1 MNKKY
6 KVILAANPL
15 TDMEQEAINALTTG
29 GAAKYITEFKKEIE
43 KYKTL
48 DPGAY
53 QQKLKEVTD
62 FYVNEEKIT
71 NEIAVKLKLPIP
83 LATKYVNDIVDTY
96 GLGRPDAVNLIASVL
111 NSSSA
116 FGFTR
121 DDAIEYMRVL
131 LGKFKDTN
139 TVASKAAEDFKS
151 MQELAAAAEIPAIEI
166 YDVFLDAVITGDFSP
181 VWAII
186 TIVPI
191 LKIDLLNKDT
201 KNVKS
206 IFEKAVPIIERAQ
219 GIALPLSQKGEII
232 NKLVEASNEMK
243 FAFNP
248 ILEFLTETMIARQIE
263 FFNLAKKD
271 FINKP
276 DTFKALYD
284 SHNKLDAD
292 FYNLQERR
300 DLVNKRSTFAPASD
314 LVGGQPKKTESKMIT
329 KYKIII
335 AADPAATPAAP
346 ATTPAAPSSAPSS
359 APSTTTPSSAPASN
373 NLDEDNKDD
382 LRRHNFVLRAFSL
395 SVAELDYL
403 DFEIQD
409 LITKLDNYLTLQ
421 PQGVEGDNI
430 LSFLNDDE
438 AKVLFEQLKLKIKA
452 FNEMQADLI
461 LKIQQ
466 KINEQESITPSL
478 DAKRDQF
485 KINLKK
491 AKIKSDTIYGMKLK
505 EFEKKM
511 RAAPYLKE
519 FEDKKKTYDAGKSRI
534 NAPSTKFIVP
544 VKVFNPDTKT
554 FTRMEIPRGQFIL
567 YIGKIG
573 EDCIGL
579 LRQLA
584 TIFASIGDKN
594 SARSSKRFLESAN
607 QLEAE
612 NEEFI
617 SKNLNP
623 FAPSVGEPR

>member
-83 LATKYVNDIVDTY
+83 LATKYVDDIVDTY

-335 AADPAATPAAP
+335 AAEPAAP
-346 ATTPAAPSSAPSS
+346 ATTPAAPASAPASAPSS
-359 APSTTTPSSAPASN
+359 TPSTTTPSSAPASN

-382 LRRHNFVLRAFSL
+382 LRRHNFVLRLFSL
-395 SVAELDYL
+395 SVAELEYL

-430 LSFLNDDE
+430 VSFLNDDE

-466 KINEQESITPSL
+466 IINEQKSITPSL

-485 KINLKK
+485 EINLKK
-491 AKIKSDTIYGMKLK
+491 AKIKSDTIYGMKFK

-573 EDCIGL
+573 EDCISL

>member
-83 LATKYVNDIVDTY
+83 LATKYVDDIVDTY

-166 YDVFLDAVITGDFSP
+166 YDVFLDAVTTGDFSP

-314 LVGGQPKKTESKMIT
+314 LIGGQPKKTESKMIT

-335 AADPAATPAAP
+335 AANPPAPAAP
-346 ATTPAAPSSAPSS
+346 ATTPAAPASAPSS
-359 APSTTTPSSAPASN
+359 APSTTTPSSAPAGN

-382 LRRHNFVLRAFSL
+382 LRRHNFVLRLFSL
-395 SVAELDYL
+395 SVAELEYL

-466 KINEQESITPSL
+466 IINEQESITPSL

-485 KINLKK
+485 EINLKK

-505 EFEKKM
+505 EFEMKM

>member
-83 LATKYVNDIVDTY
+83 LATKYVDNIVDTY

-219 GIALPLSQKGEII
+219 GISLPLSQKGEII

-335 AADPAATPAAP
+335 AAEPAAP
-346 ATTPAAPSSAPSS
+346 ATTPAAPASAPASAPSS
-359 APSTTTPSSAPASN
+359 TPSTTTPSSAPASN

-382 LRRHNFVLRAFSL
+382 LRRHNFVLRLFSL
-395 SVAELDYL
+395 SVAELEYL

-421 PQGVEGDNI
+421 PQGVEGDTI

-466 KINEQESITPSL
+466 IINEQESITPSL

>member
-83 LATKYVNDIVDTY
+83 LATKYVDNIVDTY

-335 AADPAATPAAP
+335 AAEPAAP
-346 ATTPAAPSSAPSS
+346 ATTPAAPASAPASAPSS
-359 APSTTTPSSAPASN
+359 TPSTTTPSSAPASN

-382 LRRHNFVLRAFSL
+382 LRRHNFVLRLFSL
-395 SVAELDYL
+395 SVAELEYL

-466 KINEQESITPSL
+466 IINEQKSITPSL

-485 KINLKK
+485 EINLKK

>member
-1 MNKKY
+1 
-6 KVILAANPL
+6 
-15 TDMEQEAINALTTG
+15 
-29 GAAKYITEFKKEIE
+29 
-43 KYKTL
+43 
-48 DPGAY
+48 
-53 QQKLKEVTD
+53 
-62 FYVNEEKIT
+62 
-71 NEIAVKLKLPIP
+71 
-83 LATKYVNDIVDTY
+83 
-96 GLGRPDAVNLIASVL
+96 
-111 NSSSA
+111 
-116 FGFTR
+116 
-121 DDAIEYMRVL
+121 
-131 LGKFKDTN
+131 
-139 TVASKAAEDFKS
+139 
-151 MQELAAAAEIPAIEI
+151 
-166 YDVFLDAVITGDFSP
+166 
-181 VWAII
+181 
-186 TIVPI
+186 
-191 LKIDLLNKDT
+191 
-201 KNVKS
+201 
-206 IFEKAVPIIERAQ
+206 
-219 GIALPLSQKGEII
+219 
-232 NKLVEASNEMK
+232 MK

-271 FINKP
+271 FRNKP

-335 AADPAATPAAP
+335 AADPAATPA
-346 ATTPAAPSSAPSS
+346 TTPAAPASAPSS
-359 APSTTTPSSAPASN
+359 APSTTTPAPASN
-373 NLDEDNKDD
+373 NLDEDKKDT
-382 LRRHNFVLRAFSL
+382 RRHQIELNGFRESVSVLEF
-395 SVAELDYL
+395 L
-403 DFEIQD
+403 DFEIEE
-409 LITKLDNYLTLQ
+409 LITKLDNYLSLQ
-421 PQGVEGDNI
+421 PQGIEGDII
-430 LSFLNDDE
+430 LSFLNEDE
-438 AKVLFEQLKLKIKA
+438 AQEA
-452 FNEMQADLI
+452 FSKFI
-461 LKIQQ
+461 VKIQEFKKMQ
-466 KINEQESITPSL
+466 SDLLERIKKIINEQQMLTPSL
-478 DAKRDQF
+478 DAAREQF
-485 KINLKK
+485 LLKMQA
-491 AKIKSDTIYGMKLK
+491 AKLKSDRIHYMKLK
-505 EFEKKM
+505 EFEQKM

>member
-83 LATKYVNDIVDTY
+83 LATKYVDDIVDTY

-166 YDVFLDAVITGDFSP
+166 YDVFLDAVTTGDFSP

-232 NKLVEASNEMK
+232 NKLVEASNAMK

-271 FINKP
+271 FRNKP

-314 LVGGQPKKTESKMIT
+314 LVGGQLKKTESKMIT

-335 AADPAATPAAP
+335 AAEPATPAAP
-346 ATTPAAPSSAPSS
+346 ATTPAAPSAPSS

-382 LRRHNFVLRAFSL
+382 LRRHNFVLRLFSL
-395 SVAELDYL
+395 SVAELEYL

-430 LSFLNDDE
+430 VSFLNDDE

-466 KINEQESITPSL
+466 IINEQKSITPSL

-485 KINLKK
+485 EINLKK